1 MARDNEKKVPFLSI
15 GKRCTLELMLKPEMV
30 HANAAVVSNIND
42 LGFRPLCWGIREIG
56 NSVFVVVLNMIVGYF

>member
-1 MARDNEKKVPFLSI
+1 MNAQ
-15 GKRCTLELMLKPEMV
+15 PEVV